1 MTSGFP
7 RRLSTSISIGWP
19 QKQSSVTLN
28 FPTNKFPA
36 MRPLV
41 KIFFTTCC
49 YSFTIAYSLC
59 RLCVDR
65 VFSALG
71 LLRLL
76 RESWLLRHKYC
87 RFHTVCLRYRC
98 GTFRVICRRR
108 EMYCGHPRLC
118 VCVSVRGRMPTLLYG
133 PRCNLG
139 EW

>member
-7 RRLSTSISIGWP
+7 RRLSTSVSIGWP

-28 FPTNKFPA
+28 FPTNKFSA

-49 YSFTIAYSLC
+49 YSLSRIC

-76 RESWLLRHKYC
+76 RESWLLRRKYC
-87 RFHTVCLRYRC
+87 RFHAVCLRYC
-98 GTFRVICRRR
+98 YGTFCVICRRR

-118 VCVSVRGRMPTLLYG
+118 VYCLCVCPRPHAYTIVRTRM
-133 PRCNLG
+133 
-139 EW
+139 